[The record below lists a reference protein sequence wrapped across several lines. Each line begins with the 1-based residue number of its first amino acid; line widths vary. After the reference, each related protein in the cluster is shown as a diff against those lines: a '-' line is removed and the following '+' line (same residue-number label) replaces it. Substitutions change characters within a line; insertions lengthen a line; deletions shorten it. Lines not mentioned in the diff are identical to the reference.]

1 MNLITWNIQWGR
13 GSDGVVDL
21 RRIVG
26 HARAL
31 ADFDVLC
38 LQEVADNFP
47 ALKGNNDAN
56 QFAALAALL
65 PGYTAIEGVAVDLPG
80 QHGRRRRFGNMILSR
95 LPVRQVLR
103 HLLPAPPDPAVKSMR
118 RMALEAV
125 LETPFGLT
133 RIVTTHLEYYSATQR
148 AAQVEALRGL
158 HAEACAEARCFVEN
172 DSSEGTFRSLPR
184 PASAIYTADFNYQP
198 DDPLHARMQQG
209 HADGGPALHDAWSTR
224 WPGVPHPLTLGL
236 YDTEQWPSP
245 ATTDF
250 IYVTDDLAPRIAGV
264 RVDGLT
270 QASDHQ
276 PVLITLQQD

>member
-13 GSDGVVDL
+13 GCDGAVDL
-21 RRIVG
+21 RRIVQ

-47 ALKGNNDAN
+47 ALEGNNDAN

-80 QHGRRRRFGNMILSR
+80 EHGRRRRFGNMILSR

-103 HLLPAPPDPAVKSMR
+103 HLLPSPADFSVKNMR

-125 LETPFGLT
+125 LETPLGLL
-133 RIVTTHLEYYSATQR
+133 RVVTTHLEYYSAPQR
-148 AAQVEALRGL
+148 TAQVEALRGL
-158 HAEACAEARCFVEN
+158 HAEACAEARSFVET

-184 PASAIYTADFNYQP
+184 PASAIFTADFNYQP
-198 DDPLHARMQQG
+198 DDALHARMQQG
-209 HADGGPALHDAWSTR
+209 HADSSLALVDAWSAR
-224 WPGVPHPLTLGL
+224 WPGVPHPPTLGL
-236 YDTEQWPSP
+236 YDRRQWPS
-245 ATTDF
+245 AMTTDF
-250 IYVTDDLAPRIAGV
+250 IYVTEDLAPRIADV
-264 RVDGLT
+264 RVDVAT

-276 PVLITLQQD
+276 PVLVTLQ

>member
-1 MNLITWNIQWGR
+1 MHLITWNIQWGR
-13 GSDGVVDL
+13 GCDGRVDL
-21 RRIVG
+21 ARIVST
-26 HARAL
+26 ARAM

-47 ALKGNNDAN
+47 ALKDNDDSD
-56 QFAALAALL
+56 QFAGLAALL
-65 PGYTAIEGVAVDLPG
+65 PDYTAIEGAAIDLPDG
-80 QHGRRRRFGNMILSR
+80 QRRRRFGNMILSR
-95 LPVRQVLR
+95 LPVRQVYR
-103 HLLPAPPDPAVKSMR
+103 HLLPSPPDASIRNMR
-118 RMALEAV
+118 RMLLEAV
-125 LETPFGLT
+125 IEAPFGLV
-133 RIVTTHLEYYSATQR
+133 RVMTTHLEYYSAPQR

-158 HAEACAEARCFVEN
+158 HAEACAEARAFVET

-198 DDPLHARMQQG
+198 DDPLHARMQQA
-209 HADGGPALHDAWSTR
+209 HADGSLALRDAWSSR

-236 YDTEQWPSP
+236 YDREQWPS
-245 ATTDF
+245 AMTTDF
-250 IYVTDDLAPRIAGV
+250 IYVTDDLAPRIADV

>member
-13 GSDGVVDL
+13 GCDGMVDL
-21 RRIVG
+21 RRIVD

-47 ALKGNNDAN
+47 ALKGNNDAD

-65 PGYTAIEGVAVDLPG
+65 PGYTAIEGVAIDLPG
-80 QHGRRRRFGNMILSR
+80 AQGRRRRFGNMILSR

-103 HLLPAPPDPAVKSMR
+103 HLLPSPPDPTVKNMR

-125 LETPFGLT
+125 LETPSGLM
-133 RIVTTHLEYYSATQR
+133 RVVTTHLEYYSAPQR

-158 HAEACAEARCFVEN
+158 HADACADARGFVEI

-184 PASAIYTADFNYQP
+184 PASAICTADFNYQP
-198 DDPLHARMQQG
+198 DDALHARMQQG
-209 HADGGPALHDAWSTR
+209 HADGSPALVDAWSAR
-224 WPGVPHPLTLGL
+224 WPGVPHPPTLGL
-236 YDTEQWPSP
+236 YDRRQWPS
-245 ATTDF
+245 AMTTDF
-250 IYVTDDLAPRIAGV
+250 IYVTEDLAPRIADV
-264 RVDGLT
+264 RVDGAT

-276 PVLITLQQD
+276 PVLITLK